1 MVDRAESGLKAKD
14 VEFWYWKVY
23 DVVVSNTDTITLD
36 EFSTVAGYDLKEAVL
51 NSKED
56 GRVIT
61 CTHAALNVVTCT
73 DATASNTPCV
83 LYAFG
88 RKA

>member
-1 MVDRAESGLKAKD
+1 MVDRSEDGKKGKD
-14 VEFWYWKVY
+14 VEFWFWKVY
-23 DVVVSNTDTITLD
+23 EVEVSNNDTITLD
-36 EFSTVAGYDLKEAVL
+36 EFSTVATYHLKEAVL
-51 NSKED
+51 NAKED